1 MSQMPVKW
9 TAESF
14 LKEQRTT
21 LHRIPVVPLSA
32 LREVVEDL
40 KRIQVLAKQNH
51 TAPLDPFG
59 DLIRIEDVT
68 QRLLAHLDAEGVR

>member
-1 MSQMPVKW
+1 MSQVPVQW

-32 LREVVEDL
+32 LREVVERMISGTTKERVECVDWDAGYASAL
-40 KRIQVLAKQNH
+40 N
-51 TAPLDPFG
+51 D
-59 DLIRIEDVT
+59 
-68 QRLLAHLDAEGVR
+68 LLASLGEVGK

>member
-21 LHRIPVVPLSA
+21 LHRIPVVELSA
-32 LREVVEDL
+32 LREVVEELSDL
-40 KRIQVLAKQNH
+40 PHKEGCAVFKDL
-51 TAPLDPFG
+51 LDGGSGECSCPK
-59 DLIRIEDVT
+59 
-68 QRLLAHLDAEGVR
+68 RLLASLREVG